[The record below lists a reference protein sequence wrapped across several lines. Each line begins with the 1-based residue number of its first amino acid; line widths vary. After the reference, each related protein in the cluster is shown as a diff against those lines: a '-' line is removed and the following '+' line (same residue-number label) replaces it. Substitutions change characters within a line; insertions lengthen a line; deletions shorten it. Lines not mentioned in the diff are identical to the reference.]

1 MYFHIDTSN
10 GVSKNFQRHA
20 YQLLEDA
27 SVTLVHYLG
36 DNSIA
41 VDFAHRNAVH
51 SNASYTRTC
60 PSAMEKLKSLCKSDY
75 ANIVYKKEI
84 ASLYSDPVKMQSQ
97 I

>member
-20 YQLLEDA
+20 YQLLEDV
-27 SVTLVHYLG
+27 SVTLVHHVG

-60 PSAMEKLKSLCKSDY
+60 PSAMEKLKSLCKSGL
-75 ANIVYKKEI
+75 ANIVYKKVT
-84 ASLYSDPVKMQSQ
+84 ASLYSDSVKM
-97 I
+97 